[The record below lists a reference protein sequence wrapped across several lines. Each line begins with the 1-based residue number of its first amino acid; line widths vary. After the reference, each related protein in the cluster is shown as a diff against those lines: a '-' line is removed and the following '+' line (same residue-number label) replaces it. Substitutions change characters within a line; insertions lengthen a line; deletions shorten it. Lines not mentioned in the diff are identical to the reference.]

1 MVGQNSYQTKI
12 QVEHIGSAPENKSVN
27 VFHAADCYLQDSDD
41 GYGSHNPSTGA
52 ITCHAPDPESTVQPS
67 PTARI
72 EEFVPLT
79 ANSNYLYSNYDDVWA
94 HVGTQLAFPDEVRQG
109 SVEIDNSIG
118 LSWTFP
124 EGSGTAS
131 LLTNFS
137 AIGLVS
143 LPAAL
148 TIVPSSIEVGEVT
161 TVTATIN
168 NPNVTPQSLTQV
180 QFVLPSAVAFVPG
193 SHNTATAPSV
203 SGNTVT
209 FTGPFAVDASGN
221 GVFSFEVRGISE
233 SDSATIA
240 VTGATESGAPVLG
253 ASATV
258 TVTDSGEWTIVD
270 PVAPTVVQA
279 TCPVPGSPTA
289 PKVTLP
295 TTEGVEYSLTGTVA
309 AGETVTVTATAQ
321 EGFRFGD
328 TTGWTRQEDRA
339 TITMQIVLD
348 TISCEATPPAL
359 GVPETGSNGP
369 LSPLT
374 IPVALLVTV
383 AGSFGLRRWALTR

>member
-1 MVGQNSYQTKI
+1 MVQLTQTDTYVVGQNSYQTKI

-27 VFHAADCYLQDSDD
+27 VFHAADCYLQDSDN

-109 SVEIDNSIG
+109 SVEIDNGIG

-124 EGSGTAS
+124 EG
-131 LLTNFS
+131 
-137 AIGLVS
+137 
-143 LPAAL
+143 
-148 TIVPSSIEVGEVT
+148 
-161 TVTATIN
+161 
-168 NPNVTPQSLTQV
+168 
-180 QFVLPSAVAFVPG
+180 
-193 SHNTATAPSV
+193 
-203 SGNTVT
+203 
-209 FTGPFAVDASGN
+209 SGN

-348 TISCEATPPAL
+348 TISCEATPPAP

-369 LSPLT
+369 LSTST
-374 IPVALLVTV
+374 IPVALLVTL